1 MSFEE
6 LRERMIKEQ
15 IVLRGVTDAKVLEA
29 MRKVKRELYVSKE
42 VANIAYS
49 DTPLPIGSG
58 QTISQP
64 YIVARMT
71 ELLRVE
77 KTNRVL
83 EIGTGSGYQAAVL
96 SHLAG
101 KVFSME
107 RIRELRLQAQ
117 VNVEREGIKNVFII
131 TGDGTI
137 GLSQYAPFDRIIIT
151 AASPEIPKILLE
163 ELANN
168 GIMIIPLGSISFQT
182 LVRVTKKDDKFFKE
196 EFDSCTFVPLIG
208 KYGFKI

>member
-6 LRERMIKEQ
+6 MRDKMISQQ
-15 IVLRGVTDAKVLEA
+15 IEARGVNDSSVIEA
-29 MRKVKRELYVSKE
+29 MRSVRRELYVSKE

-49 DTPLPIGSG
+49 DTPLPIGYG

-71 ELLRVE
+71 ELLQVR
-77 KTNRVL
+77 KDCRVL

-96 SHLAG
+96 SRLAS

-107 RIRELRLQAQ
+107 RIRELKVQAQ
-117 VNVEREGIKNVFII
+117 SNIDKEGIKNVFII

-137 GLSQYAPFDRIIIT
+137 GMSQYAPFDRIIVT

-163 ELANN
+163 QLANN
-168 GIMIIPLGSISFQT
+168 GIMIIPLGSISLQT

-196 EFDSCTFVPLIG
+196 EFDGCTFVPLIG